1 MRASDRFRDGPPEN
15 RLRRRESGDPAHCL
29 RHRPGSARVRHAQA
43 NRPPG
48 RSLIA
53 TRAKPRPEPNSQAT
67 AAQAMA
73 NSNLKTHRTQC
84 PDSDCELKL
93 RYLRILERGRIRSC
107 NARWQIL
114 WRDPRPAR
122 RRTTITS
129 ALRPCRSSGR
139 APDARSPELAL
150 DFIKRFHAA
159 FANRRVVRVLTNM
172 RRIIPAAFAFRAV
185 GAKHRDTQAWKH
197 VGFLPFRG
205 CRAGEFHLRNDKERR
220 ERCFILFE

>member
-93 RYLRILERGRIRSC
+93 RYLRILESGRIRSC

-159 FANRRVVRVLTNM
+159 FA
-172 RRIIPAAFAFRAV
+172 FRAV
-185 GAKHRDTQAWKH
+185 GAKHSDTQACKH
-197 VGFLPFRG
+197 VGFLPIRG
-205 CRAGEFHLRNDKERR
+205 CRGGEFHLRNDKERW
-220 ERCFILFE
+220 EPCFILFE